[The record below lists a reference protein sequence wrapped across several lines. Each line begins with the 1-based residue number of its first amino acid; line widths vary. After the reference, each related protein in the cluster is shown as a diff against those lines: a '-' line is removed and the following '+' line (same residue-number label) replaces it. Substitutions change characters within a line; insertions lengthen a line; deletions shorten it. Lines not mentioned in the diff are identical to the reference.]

1 MGGVPRVIG
10 GHSSETSPTLSNETV
25 PGTRFSG
32 FQDLVAAWY
41 EPLESNGGGALSVTP
56 VTPVARGARPQA
68 SGGGGR

>member
-1 MGGVPRVIG
+1 MGGRAARDR

-56 VTPVARGARPQA
+56 VARGARPQA